1 MSRFNEFN
9 YDKEKWKLIIEEYLD
24 EQYYGDVGHKKH
36 FSLRNLSTN
45 QEYHLSTSVC
55 YDKLVS
61 DNVYTGLEQ
70 ISDNKFIE
78 YYHHQDRYELREYYF
93 DEKGTM
99 SLERYYG
106 SGLVS
111 LDDDKIWLKNWQI
124 YSISEGCMIETL
136 KTFDRTGTEI
146 SLKANSDGKNF
157 LYCKMP
163 LSSDVDGTD
172 YLLFVFDAETLLPA
186 LPAFSS
192 LRGDKFIE
200 LSDDFTFADLIKE
213 EKKYKDYISSYI
225 ESFGKDSV
233 MNAEQVLLSG
243 LVDKA

>member
-9 YDKEKWKLIIEEYLD
+9 YDKEKWELIIEEYLD
-24 EQYYGDVGHKKH
+24 EQYYDDVGHKKH

-45 QEYHLSTSVC
+45 REYHLSTSVL
-55 YDKLVS
+55 YDNLVS
-61 DNVYTGLEQ
+61 DNVYIGLEQ

-78 YYHHQDRYELREYYF
+78 YYHHKYRDELREYYF
-93 DEKGTM
+93 DENGMM

-124 YSISEGCMIETL
+124 YSISKGCMIETL

-172 YLLFVFDAETLLPA
+172 YLLFVFDVETLLPA

-200 LSDDFTFADLIKE
+200 LSDDFTFADLIEE

-225 ESFGKDSV
+225 DSVGKDSV
-233 MNAEQVLLSG
+233 MKAEQVLLSD